1 MDIIEHVTTY
11 KLDTLHYYGAK
22 FWAGAKPRARDP
34 RLYALTTIASS
45 TIGIS
50 IGGGGGGGGGRSS
63 GIGRVGI
70 VVVLG
75 NGSMGTGM
83 GMGTASASEG
93 RTVGGTAMVE
103 ARATTALKAAT
114 VASAAFAAGPRR
126 RRRHSR
132 CQRGDT
138 AHCREALARGMN
150 ILHIPRRA
158 TGGGNEPRE
167 ERGRSASC
175 LNGCVERRR
184 RGRGGAS
191 GPRRLALSGKR
202 ACTVV
207 DVSARLVMPDAPVRR
222 EVGVR
227 SRCEAC
233 RGDGGEPVGSLT
245 RSIYVCGR
253 SANHGV
259 FRS

>member
-1 MDIIEHVTTY
+1 
-11 KLDTLHYYGAK
+11 
-22 FWAGAKPRARDP
+22 
-34 RLYALTTIASS
+34 
-45 TIGIS
+45 
-50 IGGGGGGGGGRSS
+50 
-63 GIGRVGI
+63 
-70 VVVLG
+70 
-75 NGSMGTGM
+75 
-83 GMGTASASEG
+83 
-93 RTVGGTAMVE
+93 MVE

-233 RGDGGEPVGSLT
+233 RGDGGEPCGGVAGGRGGSAA
-245 RSIYVCGR
+245 GR
-253 SANHGV
+253 DLRRLLSSSSFGSANEVDDHSLSRRSRALRRGGV
-259 FRS
+259 SEG

>member
-70 VVVLG
+70 VVVVG

-103 ARATTALKAAT
+103 ARATTAR
-114 VASAAFAAGPRR
+114 VGGDGVEGGIGGVGVRR
-126 RRRHSR
+126 RRRP
-132 CQRGDT
+132 
-138 AHCREALARGMN
+138 A
-150 ILHIPRRA
+150 
-158 TGGGNEPRE
+158 
-167 ERGRSASC
+167 SAS
-175 LNGCVERRR
+175 
-184 RGRGGAS
+184 AS
-191 GPRRLALSGKR
+191 QS
-202 ACTVV
+202 
-207 DVSARLVMPDAPVRR
+207 
-222 EVGVR
+222 
-227 SRCEAC
+227 
-233 RGDGGEPVGSLT
+233 
-245 RSIYVCGR
+245 
-253 SANHGV
+253 
-259 FRS
+259 